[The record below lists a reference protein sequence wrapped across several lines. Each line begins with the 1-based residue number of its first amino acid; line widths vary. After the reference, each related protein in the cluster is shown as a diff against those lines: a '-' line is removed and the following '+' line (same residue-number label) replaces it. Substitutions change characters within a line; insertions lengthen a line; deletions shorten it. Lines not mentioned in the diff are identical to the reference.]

1 MKALIYAAFT
11 FVGVFVLAALIRGIT
26 KEILEPGIFTFAVN
40 IGTMIAIF
48 YLPYKVYGMNKEE
61 KSEAFKIDKPELV
74 QSQDESTIKNGR
86 EIINQKSHHI
96 ENKQRLSDNKVW
108 KYTNAD
114 KKLLGPFSI
123 SELQG
128 AFKRKAINQNTLIF
142 HSKDL
147 EWKKFS
153 EWLELESIF
162 EPRDTSTENPV
173 TDSLSASL
181 LITCKICQHKYSKF
195 ASECPKCSNMGKI
208 NSDEGEIS
216 KYVFFYEGQEL
227 QSKEHVY
234 SLWEKG
240 LLNKNSEIK
249 PNNSDLTYKIKYF
262 PQLVEHLKKESNQA
276 QKKISLLIN
285 CPNCSSQVSIRAKE
299 CPKCNFLLKV
309 QCSLCKNEISSS
321 SLDCPVCGDPEP
333 FAEERKYK
341 KNNKLFC
348 PECGADKTHVDPIC
362 MECGAYILPGTET
375 REFEHTRKRFPCPA
389 CQRQISERAKQCPN
403 CNNPTT
409 LPCQVCE
416 SLISVWNKKCPQCGD
431 PEPFN

>member
-1 MKALIYAAFT
+1 MTDTEWELIDAGARGAFSILVIYGIYALWSFFKKGSKKLQDKYKMEAS
-11 FVGVFVLAALIRGIT
+11 
-26 KEILEPGIFTFAVN
+26 EI
-40 IGTMIAIF
+40 
-48 YLPYKVYGMNKEE
+48 
-61 KSEAFKIDKPELV
+61 V
-74 QSQDESTIKNGR
+74 QPSQNESSIKNNKQLTSQNSKFI
-86 EIINQKSHHI
+86 ENQKKL
-96 ENKQRLSDNKVW
+96 NVDKVW
-108 KYTNAD
+108 QYSNAD

-123 SELQG
+123 SELQVYL
-128 AFKRKAINQNTLIF
+128 KRKEINQDTLIF
-142 HSKDL
+142 HNKNL

-153 EWLELESIF
+153 EWLGLESIF
-162 EPRDTSTENPV
+162 DSRDTTIENQV
-173 TDSLSASL
+173 TDSLSTSL
-181 LITCKICQHKYSKF
+181 LVTCKICQHEYSKF
-195 ASECPKCSNMGKI
+195 ASECPKCSITEKTN

-216 KYVFFYEGQEL
+216 KYVFFYEGQEI

-249 PNNSDLTYKIKYF
+249 PNNSDYTYKIKYF

-276 QKKISLLIN
+276 QKKISLLID

-309 QCSLCKNEISSS
+309 LCSLCRNEISSS
-321 SLDCPVCGDPEP
+321 SLYCPVCGDPEP

-341 KNNKLFC
+341 KNNKMFC
-348 PECGADKTHVDPIC
+348 PECGADKTHVDSIC
-362 MECGAYILPGTET
+362 MECGAHILLGTET
-375 REFEHTRKRFPCPA
+375 REFEDTRKLFPCPA

-416 SLISVWNKKCPQCGD
+416 GLISVWNKKCPNCGD
-431 PEPFN
+431 PVPFN